1 MKRTYKFRIYP
12 NKTQKEKL
20 EFTLSSCRFLYNSA
34 LRNRIEA
41 YKHGVSISYNNQAN
55 ELSEIKQ
62 ELPEFNNIHSQVLQ
76 DTLMRLDKAYKNFFR
91 RVKFHQNPGFPRFK
105 GKDRYDSFTYPQSGF
120 YMSSEHINL
129 SKIGKIKLKY
139 HREIRGII
147 KTCTVK
153 KEVDQWY
160 ICLSCEIE
168 NNIVKKEKVENPIGI
183 DVGLSSFLT
192 DSNGDKIEN
201 PNFLQKSEIKLA
213 ERQRKLEKKK
223 KGSNNRKKQKLI
235 VNKTYRKIR
244 NQRKDFHHKL
254 SRKLVNEYD
263 LICFEDLNIKN
274 MMKEGLYNKSIN
286 DAGWNQFLQMIEY
299 KAEEA
304 GIQILKVNP
313 SYTSINCSSC
323 GFPVYKDIHIR
334 THLCPNCG
342 LNIDRD
348 HNSAINIL
356 RLGTSRSM
364 EEANIF

>member
-1 MKRTYKFRIYP
+1 MKRAYKFRIYP

-20 EFTLSSCRFLYNSA
+20 EFTLNSCRFLYNCS
-34 LRNRIEA
+34 LKQRKDA
-41 YKHGVSISYNNQAN
+41 YRTQRVSISYNNQAN
-55 ELSEIKQ
+55 ELSDCKIDNL
-62 ELPEFNNIHSQVLQ
+62 ELDSVHSQVLQ
-76 DTLMRLDKAYKNFFR
+76 DVLRRVDKGYKLFFR
-91 RVKFHQNPGFPRFK
+91 KIKLGQKAGLPRFK

-139 HREIRGII
+139 HREVRGMM

-153 KEVDQWY
+153 REVDQWY

-168 NNIVKKEKVENPIGI
+168 NNIAKKCNIENPIGI
-183 DVGLSSFLT
+183 DVGLSSFIT

-201 PNFLQKSEIKLA
+201 PNFLIKSEEKL
-213 ERQRKLEKKK
+213 
-223 KGSNNRKKQKLI
+223 KGIQSKHSKTKSRKQKTKLQRLH
-235 VNKTYRKIR
+235 RKVR

-254 SRKLVNEYD
+254 SRKLVNQHD

-274 MMKEGLYNKSIN
+274 MIQNNEYNKSIH
-286 DAGWNQFLQMIEY
+286 DVGWANFLFMIEY

-304 GIQILKVNP
+304 GAQISKVNP
-313 SYTSINCSSC
+313 SYTSINCSDC
-323 GFPVYKDIHIR
+323 GFPVYKDIHTR

-342 LNIDRD
+342 LLIDRD

-356 RLGTSRSM
+356 RLGTSHSKEKAM
-364 EEANIF
+364 GFIP